1 MTKFPIPPVRTGP
14 RRAYRIG
21 ITRAGILRSTEVTG
35 ATPMR
40 HWEIPALLATVA
52 VGGLTSLF
60 AQGPMAPSLAEPTPA
75 ADVSSNALPVAPS
88 PAPVVIS
95 SSPMPAEPAP
105 NAIAPEPA
113 PVYSSAPTEFAPVA
127 EAAAAPTSSCN
138 GCAASAPAEYAAPA
152 ASCNSCGAQAPAPM
166 IYAAPQPATS
176 SCGCQSGQ
184 AVGTNN
190 GFNSYGGYGY
200 NPGVSGV
207 FGVYGSGSGVG
218 SGLLSPV
225 ANSGGLHARYPYYNY
240 RHSWYYQ
247 GPASQ
252 NVTIVW

>member
-1 MTKFPIPPVRTGP
+1 
-14 RRAYRIG
+14 
-21 ITRAGILRSTEVTG
+21 
-35 ATPMR
+35 
-40 HWEIPALLATVA
+40 
-52 VGGLTSLF
+52 
-60 AQGPMAPSLAEPTPA
+60 
-75 ADVSSNALPVAPS
+75 
-88 PAPVVIS
+88 
-95 SSPMPAEPAP
+95 
-105 NAIAPEPA
+105 
-113 PVYSSAPTEFAPVA
+113 
-127 EAAAAPTSSCN
+127 
-138 GCAASAPAEYAAPA
+138 
-152 ASCNSCGAQAPAPM
+152 M

-184 AVGTNN
+184 AVGYNN
-190 GFNSYGGYGY
+190 GFNSYNGYGY
-200 NPGVSGV
+200 NGSNSGVSGV